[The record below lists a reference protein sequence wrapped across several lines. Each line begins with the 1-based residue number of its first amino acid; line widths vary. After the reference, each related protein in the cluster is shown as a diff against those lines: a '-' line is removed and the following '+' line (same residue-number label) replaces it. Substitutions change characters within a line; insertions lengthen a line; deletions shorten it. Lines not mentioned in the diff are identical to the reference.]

1 MPDQKK
7 LTLAEATYR
16 NTQSLGRMLEPL
28 KLLADQAQNSHQTS
42 PIGMMLDMI
51 GKSQETDR
59 QMIEKLDKIIEL
71 LSAPV
76 IERAVRDMLKT

>member
-28 KLLADQAQNSHQTS
+28 KLLAEQAQTSHQAS
-42 PIGMMLDMI
+42 PIGMILDTI
-51 GKSQETDR
+51 SKSQETDR

-76 IERAVRDMLKT
+76 IEKALREMLKT